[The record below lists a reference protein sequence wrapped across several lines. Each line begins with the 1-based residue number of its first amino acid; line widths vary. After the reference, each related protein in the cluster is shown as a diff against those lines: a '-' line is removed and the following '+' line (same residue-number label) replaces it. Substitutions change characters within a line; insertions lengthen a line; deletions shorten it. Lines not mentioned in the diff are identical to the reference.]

1 MSGLKKI
8 KEAFDKNK
16 DKQLPKEF
24 WDKANE
30 KYRENQRRFA
40 ERDRKLIPKTN

>member
-1 MSGLKKI
+1 MTDLKKI

-16 DKQLPKEF
+16 DKLITKEF

-30 KYRENQRRFA
+30 KYRENQRRFV
-40 ERDRKLIPKTN
+40 ERDRKLMPKTN